1 MASKANGGN
10 RAVTALVGFGAT
22 FAARKVIQFAWKKI
36 TGKEPP
42 EPEDPQVGL
51 GEALAWAV
59 AMAVGVQVARMLA
72 VRAATRTSGE
82 PEESGQVE

>member
-1 MASKANGGN
+1 MAGKGNGGN

-42 EPEDPQVGL
+42 DAEDPQVAL
-51 GEALAWAV
+51 AEALAWGI
-59 AMAVGVQVARMLA
+59 AMAVGVQVVRLLA
-72 VRAATRTSGE
+72 VRAATRSGGE
-82 PEESGQVE
+82 PAEVE